1 MKRCII
7 IVFTTILILPLIAC
21 GRITQP
27 LPLELVPAETLELTP
42 YAVPEEDETELDL
55 QEEIEEETANSSQSE
70 TYTIEQIQA
79 VLQQGQF
86 MVGDWGEGNPQVI
99 SVQRVE
105 REQDYIFFEPGA
117 TYIDLTNASRYRV
130 EIRFRQSLEDY
141 TMWSEIWQDME
152 SNPFRRDGDY
162 TIVTDYYYFN
172 DVNGEPENAFVM
184 C

>member
-7 IVFTTILILPLIAC
+7 LVFTTILILTLIAC
-21 GRITQP
+21 GRIPQP
-27 LPLELVPAETLELTP
+27 LPSELAPVETVEPTP
-42 YAVPEEDETELDL
+42 HAVPEEDEAEFDV
-55 QEEIEEETANSSQSE
+55 QEEIEEENANSPQSE

-79 VLQQGQF
+79 ALQQGQF

-105 REQDYIFFEPGA
+105 RDRDYLFFEPGA

-130 EIRFRQSLEDY
+130 EIRFRQSLEGY
-141 TMWSEIWQDME
+141 TMWSEIWQDAE
-152 SNPFRRDGDY
+152 SNPVRRDGDY

-172 DVNGEPENAFVM
+172 NVNGEPENAFVM